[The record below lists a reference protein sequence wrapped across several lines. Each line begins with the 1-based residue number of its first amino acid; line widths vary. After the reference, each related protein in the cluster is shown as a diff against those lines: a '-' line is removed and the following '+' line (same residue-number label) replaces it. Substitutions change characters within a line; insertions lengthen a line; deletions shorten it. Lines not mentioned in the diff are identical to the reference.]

1 MKEEDLK
8 MKKISLIGFILLLA
22 MVLFACNNDKTEKLE
37 LMESANISIDGFID
51 EDAYNLIPY
60 RTAGVKGAVKVQYAA
75 DKNGLYFGLTVT
87 DNNHEVA
94 RTGLVNSDY
103 VGIAVDAFATRG
115 ANNLIDETTHLFR
128 VDVQKNY
135 VYSVGDGY
143 GGWVD
148 ILDDKGDSIDE
159 DDAPSVYIEVIPN
172 HSYIV
177 EMFFSWEL
185 LGTNAALVE
194 ENNNTMYYIEHRNL
208 GVDVKADANIAS
220 PSNYNSLRLLGDRK
234 GSNLPLDTPEIVID
248 GKMDDAL
255 WENATI
261 TNQGN
266 FKDIFGEDVDGGDF
280 IAKAFMGDKGLYIG
294 VFAEDYNLFAPKGP
308 GEAYKNDGIE
318 LRIHV
323 FNKDDLPLLSYK
335 WLIDLYGFQ
344 WHETGAGGISSS
356 FAPYTEFAYN
366 IVGTVNNEDDVDT
379 SWGIELFIPYEHL
392 GITEKT
398 DYIRLLNAVGTY
410 EQNNALPSEYADLNP
425 DSWDVVEDYPLVR
438 R

>member
-1 MKEEDLK
+1 MKMEVYT

-22 MVLFACNNDKTEKLE
+22 IVLFACDNDRTEKLE
-37 LMESANISIDGFID
+37 LMDNANIQIDGFID
-51 EDAYNLIPY
+51 EDSYDIIPY
-60 RTAGVKGAVKVQYAA
+60 RKAGVKGAVKVQYAA
-75 DKNGLYFGLTVT
+75 DKNGIYFGLTVT
-87 DNNHEVA
+87 DNDHQTA

-103 VGIAVDAFATRG
+103 VGIALDVFAERG

-128 VDVQKNY
+128 VDVEKNY

-143 GGWVD
+143 GGWEDV
-148 ILDDKGDSIDE
+148 LDDQGNMIDE
-159 DDAPSVYIEVIPN
+159 DNAPLVAIEVIKD
-172 HSYIV
+172 HSYVV
-177 EMFFSWEL
+177 ELFFSWEL
-185 LGTNAALVE
+185 LGTTANDME
-194 ENNNTMYYIEHRNL
+194 ENNNVMYYIEHRDL

-234 GSNLPLDTPEIVID
+234 GSNMPLDAPEIVID
-248 GKMDDAL
+248 GKMDEAI

-261 TNQGN
+261 TNEGN
-266 FKDIFGEDVDGGDF
+266 FKDIFGEETDAGDF
-280 IAKAFMGDKGLYIG
+280 IAKAFMGEKGLYIG
-294 VFAEDYNLFAPKGP
+294 VFVEDYNLYAPKGP

-323 FNKDDLPLLSYK
+323 FNEDDLPILSYK
-335 WLIDLYGFQ
+335 WLMDLHGFQ

-356 FAPYTEFAYN
+356 FAPLAEYAYH
-366 IVGTVNNEDDVDT
+366 IVGTVNDDSDVDT

-410 EQNNALPSEYADLNP
+410 EQNNALPSEYADLHP